1 VRIHII
7 FIGFAT
13 ILFSNCQKPTAET
26 KAIRKDVIET
36 VFASGILEAENTY
49 NLTAQ
54 NDGYLLEVNFDEGDI
69 VKKGQKLAVVDNREN
84 VLNAEN
90 AANMYEIAL
99 QNAKSNAPALLQ
111 AQTAVETARQKM
123 EQDRIQEQRY
133 RRLLESNSIARN
145 EYETVALSFET
156 SKNNYES
163 ALQAVKKLQQD
174 VAQQTVSPKNQKK
187 INEVILAKNVIYAVE
202 KGKVYQKFKQ
212 KGDFVRRGDVI
223 ASIGDPDFIYAKVN
237 VDEGSISKI
246 KIGQKALVQL
256 NAQKTNAYNAV
267 VWEILPTFDET
278 QQSFVCKLKFVDPL
292 SFNIVKTQLQT
303 NITVDTQRNALLIP
317 RNFLEYGDF
326 VSVIKDKKLEQVK
339 VKTHFVSSEWVQ
351 ILSGIDENMILSTT
365 NVTGASK
372 GGDIPES
379 QF

>member
-1 VRIHII
+1 VRAHII
-7 FIGFAT
+7 IISFAT
-13 ILFSNCQKPTAET
+13 ILFSNCQKPTEET
-26 KAIRKDVIET
+26 KPVRKDVIET
-36 VFASGILEAENTY
+36 VFASGVLEAENTY

-54 NDGYLLEVNFDEGDI
+54 NDGYLLEVNFDEGDL
-69 VKKGQKLAVVDNREN
+69 VKKGQKLAIVDNREN

-90 AANMYEIAL
+90 AANLYEIAL

-111 AQTAVETARQKM
+111 AQTAVESARQKM
-123 EQDRIQEQRY
+123 EQDRTQEQRY

-163 ALQAVKKLQQD
+163 AVQAVKKLQQD
-174 VAQQTVSPKNQKK
+174 VEQQTVSPKNQQK
-187 INEVILAKNVIYAVE
+187 INEVILSKNVIYAVE
-202 KGKVYQKFKQ
+202 RGKVYQKFKQ

-246 KIGQKALVQL
+246 KIGQKALIQL
-256 NAQKTNAYNAV
+256 NAQKTMSYNAV
-267 VWEILPTFDET
+267 VWEILPTFDEA

-292 SFNIVKTQLQT
+292 RFNIVKTQLQT

-326 VSVIKDKKLEQVK
+326 VSVKKENKLEKVK

-351 ILSGIDENMILSTT
+351 IISGIDENMILSTT
-365 NVTGASK
+365 NVAGASK